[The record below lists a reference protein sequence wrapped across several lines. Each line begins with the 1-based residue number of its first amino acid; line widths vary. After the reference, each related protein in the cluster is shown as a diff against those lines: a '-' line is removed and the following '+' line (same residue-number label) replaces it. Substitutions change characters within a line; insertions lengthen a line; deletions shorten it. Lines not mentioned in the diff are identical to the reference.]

1 MQQRLAVVAS
11 RVAEAAARRSSALDA
26 ARSRQ
31 LDAVV
36 AVLRADY
43 DRAGPV
49 APDDV
54 VSRLIDQFDL
64 EPVEAELL
72 VTAAA
77 PDLDP
82 NLAIAYDLLVGR
94 TGVSPPTVALALELC
109 SLPTASAAG
118 AASLQDAGRLVTE
131 CLLEVVGEGGWLTR
145 SVRVPDRVRSHL
157 VGVDAP
163 TLAVQAVLVDTAP
176 VTSPASAELARALE
190 AGASL
195 GYVHAP
201 VGTAGLATA
210 AAALAAGGHG
220 ALAIDVRLV
229 PQPELDPV
237 LRDVVREAGLRG
249 DGLVVHGAEVLLA
262 ADERARLWTMLEH
275 SAVPVVAVGVRTWD
289 PMMLRSV
296 PLSVAAPLLLA
307 AERREIWTD
316 ALGFDLPDEPGH
328 PPLSGLRLAPEQ
340 IVATVD
346 YARTIARSRAVDLEV
361 SIVREAARALGSGGG
376 PGSGGPTGS
385 PTAWDDLVLPPTVLD
400 ELRRLVRW
408 ASYRDEVAG
417 PRRRPRQGRQG
428 DRHRRAV
435 LRRAGHRQDARRP
448 RRRRRARHGPDT
460 RSTSPAS
467 STSTSARPR
476 RTSSGSSPRPRA
488 ANAVLFFDEA
498 DALFGTRS
506 RSRTPRDRYANQEV
520 AYLLQRMEQFD
531 GITVLAT
538 QPARQPRPGLRPAA
552 ALHGPLPA
560 TPTSRPGSLLWDAP
574 PRPSCAAPTPATRST
589 STASLPPSS
598 SRAATSAT
606 WCWPP
611 RTTPPSPMARPIGM
625 RHLHEAAAREYQKLG
640 RRGPGG

>member
-210 AAALAAGGHG
+210 AAALAAGGRG

-237 LRDVVREAGLRG
+237 LRDAVREAGLRG

-307 AERREIWTD
+307 AERREIWTE

-408 ASYRDEVAG
+408 ASYRDDVLARGDVHGKGGKGTGLTALFTGGPGTGKTLAAHVVADELNLDLM
-417 PRRRPRQGRQG
+417 QV
-428 DRHRRAV
+428 D
-435 LRRAGHRQDARRP
+435 L
-448 RRRRRARHGPDT
+448 
-460 RSTSPAS
+460 S
-467 STSTSARPR
+467 SVIDKYVGETEKNLEKIFLEAESR
-476 RTSSGSSPRPRA
+476 
-488 ANAVLFFDEA
+488 NVVLFFDEA

-506 RSRTPRDRYANQEV
+506 SVQDARDRYANQSV
-520 AYLLQRMEQFD
+520 SYLLQRMEQFD

-538 QPARQPRPGLRPAA
+538 NLRGNLDPAF
-552 ALHGPLPA
+552 
-560 TPTSRPGSLLWDAP
+560 SRRMQFIVRFRDPDEETRRLLWDEHLERAGGTDAGDP
-574 PRPSCAAPTPATRST
+574 VD
-589 STASLPPSS
+589 TAHL
-598 SRAATSAT
+598 AATLELAGGDIRNVVLAAAYDAA
-606 WCWPP
+606 CDG
-611 RTTPPSPMARPIGM
+611 RPIGM